1 DTITG
6 SHRCSAPIDPYPTGP
21 PILSIPPSIVGAPSV
36 GVLLAA
42 VPGTWEG
49 GKPLRFSYAWSR
61 CDAAGANCI
70 AIAGATRE
78 TYIPVSADVGHSLVV
93 VTTATSAGLSAT
105 AASAPSA
112 TVTPAGTP
120 PAARPVNIGPPQ
132 IVGKAQAGQM
142 LTTSVGTWTGS
153 PKKFAYRWRRGTA
166 PATSCIAIPRAIQPG
181 YTLTPDDIGSTLS
194 LVVTGTGAGGSTSAT
209 AATTGVVVAAP
220 LPAVSI

>member
-1 DTITG
+1 
-6 SHRCSAPIDPYPTGP
+6 RFPYTT
-21 PILSIPPSIVGAPSV
+21 LFRSIVGAPEA

-70 AIAGATRE
+70 AISGATRE
-78 TYIPVSADVGHSLVV
+78 TYKPVSADVGHSLLV

-105 AASAPSA
+105 AATTTRA

-120 PAARPVNIGPPQ
+120 PAARPVNVGPPQ

-142 LTTSVGTWTGS
+142 LTTTVGTWTGS
-153 PKKFAYRWRRGTA
+153 RKKCPDRWRRCNAAG
-166 PATSCIAIPRAIQPG
+166 TSCIAIPRAIEPG

-194 LVVTGTGAGGSTSAT
+194 LV
-209 AATTGVVVAAP
+209 
-220 LPAVSI
+220 